1 MKKLFFM
8 VFLIFSISA
17 FAADTIKIG
26 AIFDFTGGT
35 ADVGK
40 PYAEG
45 VKDCVRWFNEKGG
58 INGKKIELFDVDY
71 SYKVPNALAA
81 YKDFKMKG
89 VVAIHGWGTADT
101 EALTK
106 FVAQDKIPY
115 LSASYSEHLAD
126 GKKTPYNFFV
136 GASYSDQT
144 EAALQFI
151 KDNKGK
157 TVAFI
162 YNDTGFGRSPFFPD
176 GENAA
181 KKLGIQLVD
190 KQVVD
195 LKALDATAQ
204 MLNLK
209 KSGAEYAIVQETYM
223 ATSTILKD
231 AKKNGLTTK
240 FIGLNWTFDRP
251 LIKLAGDAANGF
263 YGVSPFAFWSDTD
276 VEGIKFLREL
286 NKKYH
291 PDVHER
297 EINYIQGFS
306 SMYVLLSAIKNV
318 KGPITGESIKHS
330 LESMRD
336 FSTMGLTP
344 PVTFTPDIHKGV
356 RAARI
361 YQIQNGQIKPVSKVI
376 TLQ

>member
-1 MKKLFFM
+1 MKKMLLLMM
-8 VFLIFSISA
+8 VLFSITV
-17 FAADTIKIG
+17 FAADTVKIG
-26 AIFDFTGGT
+26 ALVDLSGGT

-40 PYAEG
+40 PYADG
-45 VKDCVRWFNEKGG
+45 IKDCVRWFNEKGG
-58 INGKKIELFDVDY
+58 INGKQIELIAVDY
-71 SYKVPNALAA
+71 GYKIPNALAT
-81 YKDFKMKG
+81 YKEFKMKG
-89 VVAIHGWGTADT
+89 VVAIHGWGTGDT

-115 LSASYSEHLAD
+115 ISASYSEHLAD
-126 GKKTPYNFFV
+126 GNKTPYNFFV

-144 EAALQFI
+144 EAAIKFI

-157 TVAFI
+157 SVAFI

-181 KKLGIQLVD
+181 KKLGVALVD

-209 KSGAEYAIVQETYM
+209 KSGAEYAIIQETYM

-240 FIGLNWTFDRP
+240 FIGLNWTFDKP
-251 LIKLAGDAANGF
+251 LIKLAGDAADGF
-263 YGVSPFAFWSDTD
+263 YGVSPFAFWDETN
-276 VEGIKFLREL
+276 VEGIKLIREI

-291 PDVHER
+291 PEIKER

-318 KGPITGESIKHS
+318 KGEITGESIKNS
-330 LESMRD
+330 LESMSN
-336 FSTMGLTP
+336 FNTMGLTP
-344 PVTFTPDIHKGV
+344 PVTFTKSVHKGIK
-356 RAARI
+356 AAKV
-361 YQIQNGQIKPVSKVI
+361 YKMEKGEIKPVTGII
-376 TLQ
+376 TLE

>member
-1 MKKLFFM
+1 MKKLFLAALLMFSVS
-8 VFLIFSISA
+8 VFAS
-17 FAADTIKIG
+17 DTIKIG
-26 AIFDFTGGT
+26 ALFDLSGGT

-40 PYAEG
+40 PYADG
-45 VKDCVRWFNEKGG
+45 ARDCVRWFNDQGG
-58 INGKKIELFDVDY
+58 INGKKIELIEVDY
-71 SYKVPNALAA
+71 GYKIPNALAA

-89 VVAIHGWGTADT
+89 VVAIQGWGTGDT

-115 LSASYSEHLAD
+115 ISASYSEHLAD

-136 GASYSDQT
+136 GASYSDQA
-144 EAALQFI
+144 EAALKFI

-176 GENAA
+176 GEEAA

-209 KSGAEYAIVQETYM
+209 KSGAEYAIVQQTYM

-240 FIGLNWTFDRP
+240 FIGLNWTFDKP

-263 YGVSPFAFWSDTD
+263 YGVSPFAFWDETN
-276 VEGIKFLREL
+276 VEGIKLLREI

-291 PDVHER
+291 PNIAER
-297 EINYIQGFS
+297 EINYVQGFA
-306 SMYVLLSAIKNV
+306 SMYVILNAIKNV
-318 KGPITGESIKHS
+318 KGEITGEAIKNS
-330 LESMRD
+330 LESMKN

-344 PVTFTPDIHKGV
+344 PVTFTKDIHKGV

-361 YQIQNGQIKPVSKVI
+361 YQIQNGQIKPVSGVI
-376 TLQ
+376 TLE

>member
-1 MKKLFFM
+1 MKKLLLVTMMLFA
-8 VFLIFSISA
+8 VTV

-26 AIFDFTGGT
+26 ALVDLSGGT

-40 PYAEG
+40 PYADG
-45 VKDCVRWFNEKGG
+45 IKDCVRWFNENGG
-58 INGKKIELFDVDY
+58 INGKQIDLIAVDY
-71 SYKVPNALAA
+71 GYKIPNALAT
-81 YKDFKMKG
+81 YKEFKMKG
-89 VVAIHGWGTADT
+89 VVAIHGWGTGDT

-115 LSASYSEHLAD
+115 VSASYSEHLAD
-126 GKKTPYNFFV
+126 GDKTPYNFFV

-144 EAALQFI
+144 EAAIKFI

-157 TVAFI
+157 SVAFI

-181 KKLGIQLVD
+181 KKLGVALVD

-240 FIGLNWTFDRP
+240 FIGLNWTFDKP
-251 LIKLAGDAANGF
+251 LMKLAGDAADGF
-263 YGVSPFAFWSDTD
+263 YGVSPFAFWDETN
-276 VEGIKFLREL
+276 VEGIKLIREI

-291 PDVHER
+291 PEVKER

-318 KGPITGESIKHS
+318 KGEVTGEAIKNS
-330 LESMRD
+330 LESMKN
-336 FSTMGLTP
+336 FNTMGLTP
-344 PVTFTPDIHKGV
+344 PVTFTKSVHKGV
-356 RAARI
+356 KAAKV
-361 YQIQNGQIKPVSKVI
+361 YKMEKGEIKPVTGVI
-376 TLQ
+376 TLE

>member
-1 MKKLFFM
+1 MKKLFFAILVLFSVS
-8 VFLIFSISA
+8 VF
-17 FAADTIKIG
+17 ADTIKIG
-26 AIFDFTGGT
+26 ALFDLTGGT

-45 VKDCVRWFNEKGG
+45 ARDCVKWFNEKGG
-58 INGKKIELFDVDY
+58 INGKQIELLEVDY
-71 SYKVPNALAA
+71 GYKVPNALAA
-81 YKDFKMKG
+81 YKEFKMKG

-106 FVAQDKIPY
+106 FVVQDKIPY
-115 LSASYSEHLAD
+115 ISASYSEHLAD
-126 GKKTPYNFFV
+126 GNKTPYNFFV

-144 EAALQFI
+144 EAALKYI

-223 ATSTILKD
+223 ATATILKD

-240 FIGLNWTFDRP
+240 FIGLNWTFDKP
-251 LIKLAGDAANGF
+251 VIKLAGDAANGF
-263 YGVSPFAFWSDTD
+263 YGVSPFAFWSDMNI
-276 VEGIKFLREL
+276 EGIKFLREL

-291 PDVHER
+291 PNVADR
-297 EINYIQGFS
+297 EVNYIQGFS

-318 KGPITGESIKHS
+318 KGTVTGEAIKNS
-330 LESMRD
+330 LESLKNFD
-336 FSTMGLTP
+336 TMGLTP
-344 PVTFTPDIHKGV
+344 PVTFTKNIHKGI

-361 YQIQNGQIKPVSKVI
+361 YQIQNGQIKPVSGVI
-376 TLQ
+376 TLE

>member
-1 MKKLFFM
+1 MKKLFLVLM
-8 VFLIFSISA
+8 LIFSVSV
-17 FAADTIKIG
+17 FASDTIKIG
-26 AIFDFTGGT
+26 ALFDLSGGT

-40 PYAEG
+40 PYADG
-45 VKDCVRWFNEKGG
+45 VRDCVRWFNEQGG
-58 INGKKIELFDVDY
+58 INGKKIELIEVDY
-71 SYKVPNALAA
+71 GYKIPNALAA

-89 VVAIHGWGTADT
+89 VVAIQGWGTGDT

-115 LSASYSEHLAD
+115 ISASYSEHLAD

-144 EAALQFI
+144 EAALKFI
-151 KDNKGK
+151 KENNGK
-157 TVAFI
+157 TVAFV

-181 KKLGIQLVD
+181 KKLGLQLVD

-240 FIGLNWTFDRP
+240 FIGLNWTFDKP

-263 YGVSPFAFWSDTD
+263 YGVSPFAFWDETN
-276 VEGIKFLREL
+276 VEGIKLLREI

-291 PDVHER
+291 PNIKER

-306 SMYVLLSAIKNV
+306 SMYVILNAIKNI
-318 KGPITGESIKHS
+318 KGEITGEAVKNS
-330 LESMRD
+330 LESMKN

-344 PVTFTPDIHKGV
+344 PVTFTKDVHKGI
-356 RAARI
+356 RAAKI
-361 YQIQNGQIKPVSKVI
+361 YQIQNGQIKPVSGMI
-376 TLQ
+376 TLE